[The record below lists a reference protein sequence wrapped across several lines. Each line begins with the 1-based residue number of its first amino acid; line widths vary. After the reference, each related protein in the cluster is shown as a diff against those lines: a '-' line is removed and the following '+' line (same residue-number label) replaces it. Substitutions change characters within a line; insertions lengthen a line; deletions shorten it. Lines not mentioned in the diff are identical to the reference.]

1 MILRFATPL
10 PPDGMRGVEPDKS
23 LALTP
28 VQRQRVVDAVRLLW
42 LRRHPRHHQPDPMA
56 ALGIHYEN
64 LPVEVE
70 KHIEGRVTR
79 LRHGI

>member
-1 MILRFATPL
+1 MPCGFSGDTGTRVTTNRTQWPTLR
-10 PPDGMRGVEPDKS
+10 V
-23 LALTP
+23 
-28 VQRQRVVDAVRLLW
+28 
-42 LRRHPRHHQPDPMA
+42 HH
-56 ALGIHYEN
+56 EN